1 MNKRILISLCIAL
14 VMVALTLVGCQPA
27 KEETPTEAQ
36 SAPTTEVPATQ
47 APVIQVPTEP
57 CTVKV
62 GAPIMITG
70 VGAAMGLEI
79 QDGAKLAVEKLNE
92 TGGVLGCQIE
102 LVFADVKG
110 TSAEDCAL
118 AAQVMDENDVVFY
131 IAGAYFSPA
140 CIDEFG
146 KREPLLMHNSASKD
160 MNDVVIANLP
170 EYRNI
175 FATCADEYAYGPN
188 AFDVLVNQVGPKL
201 GFEFPNKKVALLG
214 GDITYDMY
222 IQAGAK
228 KAFEAAGWESVLND
242 TYPYGNT
249 EFGSQLA
256 RIRAEKPAVVMGQI
270 TSIDSAV
277 AFMNQF
283 LTNPTNSLVYD
294 QWAPASSEYIT
305 LLGEKANGVT
315 WQTLLDILPQ
325 NKDSYYPRFQKEFG
339 RLPGTFAPLTED
351 HFGIWKAAVESCG
364 DFKAFDCIDTYVEQL
379 DQHPYVG
386 LAGRYGM
393 DPATH
398 VGRAGDDWLPVQF
411 IQIQDQ
417 KNVTLYLGSKP
428 MEGTAFQT
436 PPWFK

>member
-1 MNKRILISLCIAL
+1 MNKRILINICIAF
-14 VMVALTLVGCQPA
+14 VMVALALTGCQP
-27 KEETPTEAQ
+27 KEVETPTVV
-36 SAPTTEVPATQ
+36 APTTI
-47 APVIQVPTEP
+47 APSTSLPTED
-57 CTVKV
+57 CVVKV

-79 QDGAKLAVEKLNE
+79 QDGAIMAVERLNAA
-92 TGGVLGCQIE
+92 GGVLGCQIE
-102 LVFADVKG
+102 LVFADVKATG
-110 TSAEDCAL
+110 AEDCAL

-131 IAGAYFSPA
+131 VAGAYFGAA

-170 EYRNI
+170 EYNNI
-175 FATCADEYAYGPN
+175 FETCADEYAYGPN
-188 AFDVLVNQVGPKL
+188 AFDVLVNEIGGKVGI
-201 GFEFPNKKVALLG
+201 EFPNNKVALLG

-222 IQAGAK
+222 IQDGAK

-242 TYPYGNT
+242 TYAYGNT

-256 RIRAEKPAVVMGQI
+256 RIQAEEPAVIMGQI

-283 LTNPTNSLVYD
+283 LTNPTDSLVYD
-294 QWAPASSEYIT
+294 QWAPASSEFIN
-305 LLGEKANGVT
+305 LLGEKANGVF
-315 WQTLLDILPQ
+315 WSTLIDILPE
-325 NKDSYYPRFQKEFG
+325 NKPLYYPEFEAKFG

-364 DFKAFDCIDTYVEQL
+364 DFRAYDCINTYVEEL

-386 LAGRYGM
+386 LAGKYGM

-398 VGRAGDDWLPVQF
+398 VGRAGSEWLPIQF

-417 KNVTLYLGSKP
+417 KNVTLYLGNTP
-428 MEGTAFQT
+428 VAGTAFQT